1 MTSLSA
7 SLGISAPESAGRA
20 PRSWGLAGSDENWT
34 GPSFY
39 NVPRAL
45 DVIQR
50 EKKVPKTTLSW
61 SCFVSAAI
69 VVLKSLCG
77 QDVGKRQ
84 EETLSSKVTRCPFK
98 ASGF

>member
-1 MTSLSA
+1 MTWGDVTSLSA

-20 PRSWGLAGSDENWT
+20 LRSWGLAGSDANWT

-50 EKKVPKTTLSW
+50 EKKAQRRRCLGHALS
-61 SCFVSAAI
+61 
-69 VVLKSLCG
+69 LLLL
-77 QDVGKRQ
+77 
-84 EETLSSKVTRCPFK
+84 LS
-98 ASGF
+98 